1 MPSSREV
8 LQMEASNASHIT
20 FNKGNGCYV
29 TRKLGAMLVLF
40 FVASIVTTAA
50 LVLYFS
56 LCTAKEDAIRTS
68 FDAVTVS
75 DILDSSIAF
84 TPDSHAENGNERK
97 FMKVRLPRSVVP
109 DSYEIKLIPFLLNDN
124 FTFSGEVLI
133 TVNAT
138 EDADRVTLHVKEIE
152 IEEKSVVVKR
162 SDGGSQEIE
171 RFSNDT
177 EQQVFVIH
185 TRGMLRRGEQY
196 RIGMKFTGI
205 LNDKLQGFYRS
216 SYTVGNTTRWIA
228 TTQFQATD
236 ARRAFPCF
244 DEPAMKAKFK
254 LFIGRP
260 KNMSSL
266 SNMPQINNGKPVPGL
281 PDYVWDEY
289 EQSVPMSTYL
299 VAFVVSDFV
308 NITSK
313 NRFAVWARS
322 DAISQAK
329 YALEIGPKC
338 LKYFEEYFD
347 IDFPLPKV
355 DMIALPDF
363 AAGAMENW
371 GLITYR
377 ETAML
382 YEEGISTRSNKQ
394 RVATV
399 VAHELAHQWFGNLV
413 TPVWW
418 SDLWLNEGFASYVE
432 YLGVEAVEPS
442 WKILEQFV
450 TQETQNVFAL
460 DALRTSH
467 PISIEVHHPDEI
479 SEIFDRIS
487 YGKGASII
495 RMMDHFLT
503 SQVFKSGLTRY
514 LKRHKYSNAEQD
526 DLWRALTEQ
535 AHEDRVLPKSVT
547 VKTIM
552 DTWTLQTG
560 FPVVTVSRNYDN
572 NTAVV
577 VQEKFLL
584 YKPTTNSSS
593 DIQKQKALW
602 WIPITY
608 TSSDVLNFTS
618 TYPSEWMRREKSI
631 TIRGLPSS
639 EDWVIFNVLQTGF
652 YRVNYDERNWKLLIK
667 HLKDKS
673 KMHDII
679 PTNRAQLIDD
689 SLNLARAGLLNYSI
703 AMDVTQ
709 YLYNELDYLPWES
722 ALIAF
727 SYLDDMLIRTA
738 GYDMFEEYILKL
750 IQKVYEEI
758 GFRDDMKDPQLVIYK
773 RIYILS
779 WACALG
785 HEDCVKNS
793 VKLFKDWMLSK
804 DPDSENPISPNLKS
818 IVYCTAIRVGGEK
831 EWNFAWERY
840 LNSNVG
846 SEKDLI
852 LEALGCSSEIWI
864 LSRYLD
870 WSMSETNGIRKQ
882 DVAKVFGALSE
893 NPVGQMLAFKFLRSQ
908 WQKLKNYLGPSMF
921 SISTIVRSATK
932 WINNDLE
939 FSDLVH
945 FAKQNSHDLGAASRA
960 VDQVVEQAAANIRW
974 MESNY
979 ETIVKWLTDAVR

>member
-1 MPSSREV
+1 MVE
-8 LQMEASNASHIT
+8 MTI
-20 FNKGNGCYV
+20 
-29 TRKLGAMLVLF
+29 
-40 FVASIVTTAA
+40 
-50 LVLYFS
+50 
-56 LCTAKEDAIRTS
+56 
-68 FDAVTVS
+68 
-75 DILDSSIAF
+75 
-84 TPDSHAENGNERK
+84 
-97 FMKVRLPRSVVP
+97 
-109 DSYEIKLIPFLLNDN
+109 
-124 FTFSGEVLI
+124 
-133 TVNAT
+133 
-138 EDADRVTLHVKEIE
+138 IE
-152 IEEKSVVVKR
+152 I
-162 SDGGSQEIE
+162 D
-171 RFSNDT
+171 
-177 EQQVFVIH
+177 
-185 TRGMLRRGEQY
+185 
-196 RIGMKFTGI
+196 
-205 LNDKLQGFYRS
+205 
-216 SYTVGNTTRWIA
+216 W
-228 TTQFQATD
+228 
-236 ARRAFPCF
+236 
-244 DEPAMKAKFK
+244 
-254 LFIGRP
+254 
-260 KNMSSL
+260 
-266 SNMPQINNGKPVPGL
+266 
-281 PDYVWDEY
+281 
-289 EQSVPMSTYL
+289 
-299 VAFVVSDFV
+299 
-308 NITSK
+308 
-313 NRFAVWARS
+313 
-322 DAISQAK
+322 
-329 YALEIGPKC
+329 
-338 LKYFEEYFD
+338 
-347 IDFPLPKV
+347 
-355 DMIALPDF
+355 
-363 AAGAMENW
+363 
-371 GLITYR
+371 